1 MESRLISA
9 FRKTKSIVNQ
19 ISSNSRL
26 SRSEICIFNE
36 PSLLIHSK
44 TYTSFSSN
52 LIPASQTSIIRSL
65 SNLGFKA
72 FRHHYPNYK
81 VHFLFLFLSVI
92 SLFLYLIDQH
102 KCFLPFFV
110 LFSFLF
116 SGILQTNRNVYSE
129 FFVGIMGLACLGF
142 D

>member
-1 MESRLISA
+1 MMESRLISA

-26 SRSEICIFNE
+26 STSGVCISNE

-44 TYTSFSSN
+44 TYSSFSSN

-72 FRHHYPNYK
+72 FRRHYPNHK
-81 VHFLFLFLSVI
+81 VHFLFLFSSVI
-92 SLFLYLIDQH
+92 SIFLYLIDQH
-102 KCFLPFFV
+102 KCLLPFLVF
-110 LFSFLF
+110 FSFLF
-116 SGILQTNRNVYSE
+116 FGIL
-129 FFVGIMGLACLGF
+129 
-142 D
+142 